1 MESDRYQRHHVLY
14 IVGIVCLLLC
24 LSLVFL
30 LLYILPYLIWKLNYD
45 LPEFITTMIAFFED
59 KYSAS
64 EVRSRV
70 YVGIVLF
77 IPILITGLVS
87 YYTSNFIDDEIYKN
101 ELTSDEAKEE
111 KNHSEEVKKERRE
124 SATIGFEI
132 IGLIILVVVGLTV
145 IQFLI

>member
-14 IVGIVCLLLC
+14 LVGIVCLLLC

-59 KYSAS
+59 KYYAS

-87 YYTSNFIDDEIYKN
+87 YYVSNFIDDEIYKN
-101 ELTSDEAKEE
+101 ELTSDEATEE

>member
-14 IVGIVCLLLC
+14 LVGIVCLLLC

-59 KYSAS
+59 KYYAS

-87 YYTSNFIDDEIYKN
+87 YYVSNFIDDEIYKN
-101 ELTSDEAKEE
+101 ELTSDEATEE
-111 KNHSEEVKKERRE
+111 KNHFEEVKKERRE